1 VGKNFYYQ
9 EYGEM
14 VKIGKM
20 PKWVK
25 QGNSAEFGKVS
36 KFRKWAKLV
45 QGQLGNIDRMGKLAN
60 LMKFRKMGKLAN
72 LMKCRKMGKVGKLD
86 EI

>member
-25 QGNSAEFGKVS
+25 QGNSGEFGKVS
-36 KFRKWAKLV
+36 KFGKRIKLV
-45 QGQLGNIDRMGKLAN
+45 HGQMANIDRMAN
-60 LMKFRKMGKLAN
+60 WQT
-72 LMKCRKMGKVGKLD
+72 
-86 EI
+86 